1 MTADEIA
8 AALTLVREETDLNS
22 KSLLLA
28 GLVSE
33 LFCEREN
40 SWQASS
46 QAAFPSIGT
55 KPIAWPPARNTIACQ
70 NSMQ

>member
-33 LFCEREN
+33 LFR
-40 SWQASS
+40 
-46 QAAFPSIGT
+46 
-55 KPIAWPPARNTIACQ
+55 
-70 NSMQ
+70 